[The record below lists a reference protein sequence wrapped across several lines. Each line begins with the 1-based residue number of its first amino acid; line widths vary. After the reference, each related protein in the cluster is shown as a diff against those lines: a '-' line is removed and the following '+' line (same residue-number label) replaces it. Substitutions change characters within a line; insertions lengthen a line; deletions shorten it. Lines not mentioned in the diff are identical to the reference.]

1 MFIINTPVELW
12 SPLTSPG
19 NNKSLLF
26 LFHQSIIQSFTFPRR
41 ETFLSGAA
49 WLSDYIN
56 AMELGEE
63 PVKPVILVGNKSDVE
78 NINIA
83 SREYT
88 SWVED
93 NNILGF
99 YEVSARNDS
108 NVDLAINRLLQHII
122 TSEDEEVK

>member
-1 MFIINTPVELW
+1 
-12 SPLTSPG
+12 
-19 NNKSLLF
+19 
-26 LFHQSIIQSFTFPRR
+26 
-41 ETFLSGAA
+41 
-49 WLSDYIN
+49 
-56 AMELGEE
+56 MELGDE

-83 SREYT
+83 SREYS

-108 NVDLAINRLLQHII
+108 NVDLAINSLLQHIL
-122 TSEDEEVK
+122 TSSDGEVK

>member
-1 MFIINTPVELW
+1 M
-12 SPLTSPG
+12 TSVYYKYSSG
-19 NNKSLLF
+19 ALV
-26 LFHQSIIQSFTFPRR
+26 TFDLARYKKYIYISQTTNYFSVRR

-49 WLSDYIN
+49 WLTDYIN

>member
-1 MFIINTPVELW
+1 MELS
-12 SPLTSPG
+12 SPSTSPG
-19 NNKSLLF
+19 RNIALWKPFKIHLYFSV
-26 LFHQSIIQSFTFPRR
+26 RR

-49 WLSDYIN
+49 WLTDYIN
-56 AMELGEE
+56 AMELGDE

-108 NVDLAINRLLQHII
+108 NVDLAINRLLQHIL
-122 TSEDEEVK
+122 TSSEEEVK

>member
-1 MFIINTPVELW
+1 M
-12 SPLTSPG
+12 TSVYYKYSSG
-19 NNKSLLF
+19 ALV
-26 LFHQSIIQSFTFPRR
+26 TFDLARYQKYIYISQTTNYFSVRR

-49 WLSDYIN
+49 WLTDYIN

-83 SREYT
+83 SREYS

-108 NVDLAINRLLQHII
+108 NVDLAINSLLQHIL
-122 TSEDEEVK
+122 TREEEEAK